1 MEIEILGWVPRRP
14 RRHKYMIWLGG
25 PDSCATYFLCTLV
38 SSPTN
43 RDNLMGINYDPQM
56 KQAKNKNKIRNKSSW
71 LTAES
76 AQYVRASCRRTVATL
91 QPHSGVAALVKGNP
105 PKGQGQEQ
113 CTWFFTFNRGRSSLN
128 QGYSWTPGR
137 GWMARLTGQSCQKNK
152 IRRLEKF
159 RMKDDG
165 KSDNSSK
172 SRQWHLDPSASI
184 CSTVSS
190 E

>member
-1 MEIEILGWVPRRP
+1 MEIEILGWVSRRP

-25 PDSCATYFLCTLV
+25 SDSCGTYFLCILV
-38 SSPTN
+38 SSPANT
-43 RDNLMGINYDPQM
+43 DNLMGINYDSQM
-56 KQAKNKNKIRNKSSW
+56 KQGNKNKIRNKSSW
-71 LTAES
+71 FTAES
-76 AQYVRASCRRTVATL
+76 AQYVRARWRRTVATL
-91 QPHSGVAALVKGNP
+91 QPHSGVATLVKGNP

-113 CTWFFTFNRGRSSLN
+113 CTWFFTLYRGRRSLN

-137 GWMARLTGQSCQKNK
+137 GWMARLTGQSCQKHK

-165 KSDNSSK
+165 NSDNSGKSK
-172 SRQWHLDPSASI
+172 QWHLDPSASI
-184 CSTVSS
+184 CSIVSS